1 MPQLL
6 TMFCLHETRP
16 NRWLRWL
23 SVESESGCDDVGFVE
38 ESTIKFALVP
48 EYVLALMCRF

>member
-1 MPQLL
+1 MKGGQKDG
-6 TMFCLHETRP
+6 FVD
-16 NRWLRWL
+16 